1 VAGSL
6 AFLNELGNCIRYV
19 RGKKTALGKV
29 VAAVGTCKSLLK
41 HTIVFMTAGA
51 ADSFRVV

>member
-1 VAGSL
+1 MTGSL
-6 AFLNELGNCIRYV
+6 AFLNELGNCIRHV

-29 VAAVGTCKSLLK
+29 VAAVGTCKSLK
-41 HTIVFMTAGA
+41 HTIVFMTAGV